1 MKKTGA
7 LTLVFLLLA
16 MAPVQALSWAYEFV
30 SWDGNVY
37 EVLDEPIK
45 EDSIGKTIGEVKA
58 EPDDMTGDFYGNA
71 SNAYPIGTKYF
82 EIIGMSTD
90 QEIAVEI
97 ETKQWVKASFVNKSP
112 FNWMNF
118 INYIPL
124 LLVLMA
130 AVAVAISMMPKKA

>member
-7 LTLVFLLLA
+7 MTLVFLLLA
-16 MAPVQALSWAYEFV
+16 MTSVQALSWAYEFV

-45 EDSIGKTIGEVKA
+45 EDRIGKPIGEVKTK
-58 EPDDMTGDFYGNA
+58 PDDMTGDFYGNA

-82 EIIGMSTD
+82 EITGMPAD

-97 ETKQWVKASFVNKSP
+97 ETKRWIKASFVHKSP

-124 LLVLMA
+124 LIVLMA
-130 AVAVAISMMPKKA
+130 VVAVAISMMPKKA